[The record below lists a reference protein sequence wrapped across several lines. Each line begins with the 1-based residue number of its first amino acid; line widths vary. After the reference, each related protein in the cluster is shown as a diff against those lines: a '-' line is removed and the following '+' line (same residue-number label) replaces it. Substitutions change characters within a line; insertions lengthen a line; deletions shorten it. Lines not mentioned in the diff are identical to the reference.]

1 MAVVGLTQLWSSGR
15 IETMAK
21 SLPLPG
27 LPNMKFIVQPAGAI
41 IHDPGRMPIEPGS
54 GASFGA
60 ATGAPLA
67 ASTRAASA
75 FVNHAGP
82 AAFSGI
88 AWPCPYGIA
97 PSTLLASTLSTEA
110 PSGGAAAEALA
121 EDPAST
127 TAAATSVAVIQRF
140 IAAPCLT
147 S

>member
-1 MAVVGLTQLWSSGR
+1 
-15 IETMAK
+15 
-21 SLPLPG
+21 
-27 LPNMKFIVQPAGAI
+27 MKFIVQPAGAI
-41 IHDPGRMPIEPGS
+41 IQDPGRMPIQPGS

-67 ASTRAASA
+67 ASTRAASV
-75 FVNHAGP
+75 FVNHAGR

-88 AWPCPYGIA
+88 AWPRPYGTA

-110 PSGGAAAEALA
+110 PA

-127 TAAATSVAVIQRF
+127 TTAATSVAVIQRF